1 MTQELF
7 DEISKREGAI
17 AMAHPQFDL
26 DFHTELAKEFPV
38 TFLMCQRQT
47 KEYTQLCVES
57 FLRFYPDFKM
67 LIVDDESGD
76 DSALYLKYKE
86 LTTPNLSV
94 YWRSGK
100 IHSHGDMLNEAMTQ
114 YITTPYVLMMDSDT
128 ITNRGGWIEQML
140 QKFKEND
147 NLYATGTLMLVTESG
162 ESCGAPKDENDILR
176 YAHPSCSMY
185 DVNKYHELNERF
197 LDHGAPLT
205 HNMTAAKKR
214 GFDVTSFPI
223 QNYVAHRTGSSWV
236 KEHKIVW
243 ADDYNTFLRPFVTFI
258 ISGETDIFNL
268 QKQNDRDFN
277 CIVTGQERAIR
288 IWETTTRDINN
299 RFFDIRFYINGEY
312 VCEID
317 PADNIDENFVTKI
330 KQAVIEN
337 NIPDELFVGN
347 VAVYKRKFF
356 QNQIALF

>member
-1 MTQELF
+1 MLQTDYDNFCKET
-7 DEISKREGAI
+7 GAI
-17 AMAHPQFDL
+17 AMAHPEFPL
-26 DFHTELAKEFPV
+26 DFHTELAKEYPV

-67 LIVDDESGD
+67 LIVDDESLD
-76 DSALYLKYKE
+76 DSAMYLKYKE

-100 IHSHGDMLNEAMTQ
+100 PHAHGDMLNEAMTEH
-114 YITTPYVLMMDSDT
+114 ITTPYVLMMDSDT

-162 ESCGAPKDENDILR
+162 EACGAPKDENDILR
-176 YAHPSCSMY
+176 YAHPSCAMY
-185 DVNKYHELNERF
+185 DRGKYLTLFRAT
-197 LDHGAPLT
+197 DHGAVLAL
-205 HNMTAAKKR
+205 NMIEAKHK
-214 GFDVTSFPI
+214 GLDVTSFPI

-243 ADDYNTFLRPFVTFI
+243 GDDYNTFVRPFITL
-258 ISGETDIFNL
+258 ISTSDFPSLSLKN
-268 QKQNDRDFN
+268 QKDKDFN
-277 CIVTGQERAIR
+277 CVFLGDNQEYR

-299 RFFDIRFYINGEY
+299 PYFNSRFYINGEY

-317 PADNIDENFVTKI
+317 GTDIIDENFITNVK
-330 KQAVIEN
+330 KAVIEN

-347 VAVYKRKFF
+347 IAVYRRRFF